1 MMRPWPGKYLGIVM
15 IFNDSRGSRQG
26 AATAVGGGRA
36 HALKQVLKWP
46 FAALFIVGGILHF
59 TNTATYVRLMPSYV
73 PYHRELVYVSGI
85 VETALGLL
93 LLIPRT
99 QRLAAWCLIP
109 TLVAIFPANVNGAVT
124 AGTGQPAM
132 PGVSV
137 ELAWLRLPVQFVL
150 VAWAYWYTR
159 PES

>member
-1 MMRPWPGKYLGIVM
+1 MR
-15 IFNDSRGSRQG
+15 FNDSSSSMQP
-26 AATAVGGGRA
+26 AATGIGGGKAHTLKRA
-36 HALKQVLKWP
+36 LKWP
-46 FAALFIVGGILHF
+46 FATLFIVGGILHF

-85 VETALGLL
+85 VESALGLL
-93 LLIPRT
+93 LLVPRT
-99 QRLAAWCLIP
+99 QRLAAWGLIP
-109 TLVAIFPANVNGAVT
+109 TLVAIFPANVNGALT
-124 AGTGQPAM
+124 AGTDHPAM
-132 PGVSV
+132 LGVSV

>member
-1 MMRPWPGKYLGIVM
+1 MT
-15 IFNDSRGSRQG
+15 FNDSRGRMQPT
-26 AATAVGGGRA
+26 ATSAGGGKA
-36 HALKQVLKWP
+36 HTLKRVLKWP

-59 TNTATYVRLMPSYV
+59 TNTATYVRLMPPHV
-73 PYHRELVYVSGI
+73 PYHRGLVYVSGI

-93 LLIPRT
+93 LLVPRT

-124 AGTGQPAM
+124 AGTDHPAM
-132 PGVSV
+132 LDVSV
-137 ELAWLRLPVQFVL
+137 ELAWLRLPVQIVL